1 MRILVI
7 SNVPKA
13 LDQVVDSLKGHNI
26 VAKEMPMQTQELVDA
41 VASELGKGYDVCV
54 VVAKDPVGTGI
65 LLNKLT
71 GVFAAVCNNPE
82 DVSLGKANNANV
94 FILKSKNQQNVEI
107 INAISGLGY
116 SKRFF
121 SLQFPKFQLSLG
133 KQQRQQQAQQ
143 PQQAKPRQQ
152 QAQQTSKEEEV
163 EEQQK
168 EEGKGILGK
177 IKNALGIV

>member
-65 LLNKLT
+65 ALNKLS

-82 DVSLGKANNANV
+82 DVGLGKANNANV
-94 FILKSKNQQNVEI
+94 FILKSKNEQNPEI

-133 KQQRQQQAQQ
+133 KQQRQQQTQQ
-143 PQQAKPRQQ
+143 PQQTKAKQQ
-152 QAQQTSKEEEV
+152 QAQQASKDEA
-163 EEQQK
+163 EEQK
-168 EEGKGILGK
+168 GDGKGILGK